1 MDGGINAD
9 TAPLCAAAGADVLVS
24 GSALFG
30 APDMKAMLARMRA
43 GAQKASREM
52 THAP

>member
-1 MDGGINAD
+1 
-9 TAPLCAAAGADVLVS
+9 VLVS

-30 APDMKAMLARMRA
+30 APDMTSLLARMRA
-43 GAQKASREM
+43 GAQKALREM

>member
-1 MDGGINAD
+1 MDGGLNAE
-9 TAPLCAAAGADVLVS
+9 TISVCVAAGADVLVS

-30 APDMKAMLARMRA
+30 APDMQETLTRFRASAETSFARL
-43 GAQKASREM
+43 